1 MTTPQDRQLL
11 IERLEELSRKDPAA
25 YRFRVSLVAALGY
38 AYLFAVVLA
47 LLALVAGAIWAM
59 FVAGRIDWMLL
70 KVIWIP
76 LVLAGLVLRSMWI
89 SIPPPDG
96 KEVQREQAPALFE
109 LIDEVRRALAG
120 PEVHHVLLSDEF
132 NAGIVQVPK
141 FGMFGWTSNYMVIG
155 LPLLKGMGP
164 DEFRA
169 AIAHEIGHLSG
180 KHGKFSGW
188 IYRIRESWT
197 QILTRVE
204 QERNYASF
212 IFDWFIK
219 WYAPYFDAYSFV
231 LARAQE
237 YEADRYA
244 VEISG
249 KTVTARMLMQ
259 LAVKTRALRVD
270 LWDKFY
276 RQASDQPQAPKNP
289 FALMLTELEQPLAP
303 MKFEKWLRQSLRI
316 ETGYEDTH
324 PALAER
330 LEGIGF
336 TRDAQTSDLIAQAMD
351 SKNGLIL
358 QTAAQRY
365 LKEIPTDVTDSYDRL
380 WREQVVE
387 AWKQTHDYLQ
397 QARQRL
403 AELDEASKS
412 RPLTIDEQWERAKC
426 TANLTDTATALPI
439 AREIF
444 RQDPNHAG
452 ANMAIGATLLEQEDP
467 AGVEY
472 LEKAMQLDA
481 SITGDA
487 CELLFNFYQ
496 AQGRPIEAET
506 YRARAEE
513 FYLRMQRLQDQAG
526 YLTVNDHFE
535 PHGLDDHAIKNLQE
549 QLATVR
555 GLIAAYLVRKI
566 PEGIDPFLVLGVFAS
581 WKTGESHNHV
591 DDLIDEVGAKVNFSE
606 PTMVISLDVKR
617 FLADTIA
624 RVPNS
629 LVYRRD

>member
-11 IERLEELSRKDPAA
+11 IKRLEELSRKDPAA
-25 YRFRVSLVAALGY
+25 YRFRVILVAALGY

-59 FVAGRIDWMLL
+59 FVSRRIDWMLL

-96 KEVQREQAPALFE
+96 KEVQREQAPSLFE

-132 NAGIVQVPK
+132 NAGIVQVPR

-169 AIAHEIGHLSG
+169 VIAHEFGHLSG
-180 KHGKFSGW
+180 KHGRFSGW

-259 LAVKTRALRVD
+259 LAVKTRAFRGD

-276 RQASDQPQAPKNP
+276 RQAGDQPQAPKNP
-289 FALMLTELEQPLAP
+289 FALMLTALEQPLAP
-303 MKFEKWLRQSLRI
+303 IKVEKWLRQSLRI

-336 TRDAQTSDLIAQAMD
+336 TPDSQRSDLMAQALD
-351 SKNGLIL
+351 LKNGSIL
-358 QTAAQRY
+358 ETAAQRY
-365 LKEIPTDVTDSYDRL
+365 LREIPKDVTDSYDRL

-387 AWKQTHDYLQ
+387 AWKQAHDYLQ

-403 AELDEASKS
+403 AELDEATTT
-412 RPLTIDEQWERAKC
+412 RTLTIDEQWERAKC
-426 TANLTDTATALPI
+426 TANLTDTAAALPI

-526 YLTVNDHFE
+526 YLTVNDIYE
-535 PHGLDDHAIKNLQE
+535 PHGLDDDAISKMQE

-566 PEGIDPFLVLGVFAS
+566 PEGVDPFHVLGVFAS

-606 PTMVISLDVKR
+606 PTMVVSLDVKR

>member
-11 IERLEELSRKDPAA
+11 IKRLEELSRKDPAA
-25 YRFRVSLVAALGY
+25 YRFRVILVAALGY

-47 LLALVAGAIWAM
+47 LLALVAGVIWAM
-59 FVAGRIDWMLL
+59 FVTGRIDWMLL
-70 KVIWIP
+70 QVIWIP
-76 LVLAGLVLRSMWI
+76 LVVAGLVLRSMWI
-89 SIPPPDG
+89 TIPPPDG
-96 KEVQREQAPALFE
+96 KEVQREQAPSLFE
-109 LIDEVRRALAG
+109 LVDEVRRALAG

-132 NAGIVQVPK
+132 NAGIVQVPR

-169 AIAHEIGHLSG
+169 VIAHEFGHLSG
-180 KHGKFSGW
+180 KHGRFTGW

-197 QILTRVE
+197 QILTRIE

-212 IFDWFIK
+212 IFDRFIK

-244 VEISG
+244 VETSG

-259 LAVKTRALRVD
+259 LAVKTRALRGD
-270 LWDKFY
+270 LWEKFY
-276 RQASDQPQAPKNP
+276 RRAGDQPQAPKNP

-303 MKFEKWLRQSLRI
+303 MKVDKWLRQSLSV

-336 TRDAQTSDLIAQAMD
+336 TRDAQTRDLMAQAID
-351 SKNGLIL
+351 LKNGLVL
-358 QTAAQRY
+358 ETAAQRY
-365 LKEIPTDVTDSYDRL
+365 LREIPKDVTDSYDRL
-380 WREQVVE
+380 WREQVVD

-403 AELDEASKS
+403 AELDEASTS
-412 RPLTIDEQWERAKC
+412 RPLTINEQWERAKC
-426 TANLTDTATALPI
+426 TANLSDTATALPI
-439 AREIF
+439 AQEVF

-452 ANMAIGATLLEQEDP
+452 ANMAIGGTLLEQEDP

-481 SITGDA
+481 SLTGDA

-506 YRARAEE
+506 CRARAEE
-513 FYLRMQRLQDQAG
+513 FYLRMQQLQDQAG
-526 YLTVNDHFE
+526 YLTVHDRFE
-535 PHGLDDHAIKNLQE
+535 PHDLDDDAIKKLQE
-549 QLATVR
+549 QLASVR

-566 PEGIDPFLVLGVFAS
+566 PEGFDPFYVLGVFAS
-581 WKTGESHNHV
+581 WKAGESHNHV
-591 DDLIDEVGAKVNFSE
+591 DDLIDEVGAKVHFSG